1 MWRLSCAAL
10 VAAALALPS
19 PPAHA
24 LEVERSATPI
34 GERPSALG
42 ETSLGSSR
50 WSPASLPASTFVPRT
65 EGGSLS
71 SSGGGTLP
79 SSAGGSSFRLDE
91 VPSRLRERTRT
102 LLGEFGARDEADGR
116 IRITLLG
123 DVLFDFDKS
132 EVRPD
137 ARPVLNRLAELLAG
151 YRQAAVAIEGH
162 TDAKGDD
169 DYNQALSERRAAA
182 VKAYLAQR
190 NAGAARLSTRG
201 FGESRPV
208 APNTTPDGADD
219 PEGRQRNRRVEF
231 VIGPGT
237 R

>member
-1 MWRLSCAAL
+1 MRRLSRAAL
-10 VAAALALPS
+10 VAAALALP
-19 PPAHA
+19 PPARA
-24 LEVERSATPI
+24 LEVEYSTTPI

-42 ETSLGSSR
+42 ETSLGNSR
-50 WSPASLPASTFVPRT
+50 WTPASLPASTFAPRT
-65 EGGSLS
+65 GAGSLS
-71 SSGGGTLP
+71 SAGGATTQSSG
-79 SSAGGSSFRLDE
+79 GGSSFRLDE

-182 VKAYLAQR
+182 VKAYLARR
-190 NAGAARLSTRG
+190 NAGAARLTTRG

-208 APNTTPDGADD
+208 APNSTADGADD
-219 PEGRQRNRRVEF
+219 PAGRQRNRRVEF
-231 VIGPGT
+231 VIGAST